1 MRPMLAPLT
10 ARATWRRWGYL
21 ILGGALLMP
30 YMMAGQV
37 VVSVAQQRGGAGDP
51 VGSIQLGIFLA
62 VLPVVA
68 LTGLVLPVRSL
79 EGAAVGQL
87 LTGAVERPEGPVRS
101 WRHRW
106 RTAAWFTIHLE
117 VGGLVSGVTLAMVP
131 FAVWLCSLPLFGD
144 PARPLGRPVVG
155 EPGWA
160 AAWGPPA
167 GVAVLVGLI
176 YLAAFGGAV
185 LARLAPRFLGPT
197 AADLLAEMEQRA
209 ARLAQRNR
217 LARDLHDSVGHALS
231 VVTVQAGAATRLLD
245 SDPRF
250 VRGALGAIEDSAR
263 SALEDLDHVLGLLRE
278 EEGSTRTP
286 QRTLADLDALLETT
300 RQAGVEVVAT
310 VDGGLDAVPAA
321 VSRETYRIV
330 QEGLTNSL
338 RHAGKVPV
346 TLRLGVGK
354 GRLELEMTNPLGRPT
369 VNGHGGGRGLAGIRE
384 RVALL
389 HGEMAA
395 APADGQWQMTVRVP
409 L

>member
-1 MRPMLAPLT
+1 MLAPLT

-37 VVSVAQQRGGAGDP
+37 VVAVTGQRGGAGDP
-51 VGSIQLGIFLA
+51 LASVQLGIFLA

-87 LTGAVERPEGPVRS
+87 LTSAVERPEAPLRGLAGRD
-101 WRHRW
+101 RW
-106 RTAAWFTIHLE
+106 RTAAWFTIHLA
-117 VGGLVSGVTLAMVP
+117 VGGVVSGVTLAMIP

-144 PARPLGRPVVG
+144 PARPLGRPVVL

-160 AAWGPPA
+160 AAWGPPT
-167 GVAVLVGLI
+167 GVAVLVGLV

-185 LARLAPRFLGPT
+185 LASLAPRFLGPT
-197 AADLLAEMEQRA
+197 AADLLAEMEQRT
-209 ARLAQRNR
+209 ARLAHRNR
-217 LARDLHDSVGHALS
+217 LARELHDSVGHALS

-250 VRGALGAIEDSAR
+250 VRGALRAIGDSAR

-278 EEGSTRTP
+278 EEGSTCTP
-286 QRTLADLDALLETT
+286 QRTLADLDALLQTT
-300 RQAGVEVVAT
+300 RQAGVEVDAR
-310 VDGGLDAVPAA
+310 VDGRLEAVPAA

-330 QEGLTNSL
+330 QEGFTNSL

-354 GRLELEMTNPLGRPT
+354 GRLDLEMTNPLGQST
-369 VNGHGGGRGLAGIRE
+369 GDGHSGGRGLAGIGE

-395 APADGQWQMTVRVP
+395 APADGRWRMTVRVP